1 MLGGDGRAG
10 VTDVVWRAGGDRSR
24 RDRRQ
29 AGYPTDRG
37 PTPDE
42 VAILNIN
49 KGKVEVIGQVEAP
62 AAMIGPPAAV
72 AVAKNGSYA
81 LVTACQKFEDGK
93 LVPDDVVSVIDLSVP
108 SLPKVIQT
116 AHAGPGA
123 SGVSIS
129 PNGKLAL
136 VASTGEDAISVFSIS
151 GKHLTPLGKVAVA
164 PKTAATDVVFTPDG
178 KTAIVIGRGNNVDP
192 VLAINGTKVTDTGRT
207 LSTGRSPYGAVVTP
221 DGKYLL
227 NTNLAGAN
235 PPPGTP
241 EAAPPP
247 PPAAGGAAAGGRRG
261 GRGGAGGGAP
271 RTGTVAMTDIKT
283 GQVVASVDV
292 GPTPEHVALS
302 GDGKY
307 AAVVVANGSANDPH
321 DAKWGSTFGLFEV
334 LAVGKGTLTPLAQ
347 AIRAIG
353 AGRDHRLGRQDVHP
367 GMRRRAGI

>member
-1 MLGGDGRAG
+1 
-10 VTDVVWRAGGDRSR
+10 
-24 RDRRQ
+24 
-29 AGYPTDRG
+29 
-37 PTPDE
+37 
-42 VAILNIN
+42 
-49 KGKVEVIGQVEAP
+49 
-62 AAMIGPPAAV
+62 MIGPPAAV

-81 LVTACQKFEDGK
+81 LVTACQKFENGK
-93 LVPDDVVSVIDLSVP
+93 LVLDDTVSVIDLSTP
-108 SLPKVIQT
+108 SLPKVVQT
-116 AHAGPGA
+116 VHAGPGA

-129 PNGKLAL
+129 PDGKLAL

-151 GKHLTPLGKVAVA
+151 GKTLTPLGKVQVA

-207 LSTGRSPYGAVVTP
+207 LSTGRSPYGAVVTRN
-221 DGKYLL
+221 GKYML

-241 EAAPPP
+241 DAAPT
-247 PPAAGGAAAGGRRG
+247 PPAGDAAAGGRRG
-261 GRGGAGGGAP
+261 GRGGRGAGGGAP

-307 AAVVVANGSANDPH
+307 AAVVVANGSANDIH
-321 DAKWGSTFGLFEV
+321 DAKWGTTFGLFEV
-334 LAVGKGTLTPLAQ
+334 LKVGDGTLTPVAQ
-347 AIRAIG
+347 AHSGHWCQGATIASDDKTFILECAAEREFEIFRLDGTTLTQDTSATIPMQSRPGAI
-353 AGRDHRLGRQDVHP
+353 ATAMSR
-367 GMRRRAGI
+367 